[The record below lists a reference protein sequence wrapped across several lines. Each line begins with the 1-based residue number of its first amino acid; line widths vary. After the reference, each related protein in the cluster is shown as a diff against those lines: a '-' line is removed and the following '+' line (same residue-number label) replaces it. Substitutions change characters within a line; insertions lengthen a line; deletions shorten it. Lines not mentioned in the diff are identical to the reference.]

1 MSLGLLATLSLYRD
15 KRVAAPMAVSAS
27 VVVTISDLPA
37 IEVAEALPRLEE
49 LETPE
54 VADAVAAPAVTEAPV
69 APAERVAPAW
79 QRFAAAAPVLDG
91 RPAIALIID
100 DMGPDRRRSARAL
113 ALLPPAVTLSYLPYA
128 EGVAGDVAQAR
139 ARGHEIM
146 LHLPMEAMNGR
157 ENPGP
162 AALFVTLGPD
172 ELLRRVRHN
181 LDRFGSYAGV
191 NNHMGSRFTADA
203 GAMQVVV
210 QELAA
215 RGLYWI
221 DSRTSSATVAERMAR
236 QAGLPTTGRDIFL
249 DDDPAPAAILAQL
262 NALEAVARRKGFG
275 VAIGHPRDAT
285 LDALEQ
291 WLPEAAQR
299 GFVLVP
305 ASAAVKHAVRISGTY
320 AVRPGG

>member
-1 MSLGLLATLSLYRD
+1 MSLGLLATLSLLRD
-15 KRVAAPMAVSAS
+15 QRVAPPAAVSAS
-27 VVVTISDLPA
+27 VVVVIPDVRAPA
-37 IEVAEALPRLEE
+37 DAEALPPD
-49 LETPE
+49 ETTE
-54 VADAVAAPAVTEAPV
+54 AAEAPVLTEAPV
-69 APAERVAPAW
+69 ASVEPVAPAW
-79 QRFAAAAPVLDG
+79 QRFAAAAPVTNG

-113 ALLPPAVTLSYLPYA
+113 ALLPAAVTLSYLPYA
-128 EGVAGDVAQAR
+128 EGVAGDVALAR

-162 AALFVTLGPD
+162 EALFVTLGPD

-236 QAGLPTTGRDIFL
+236 QAGLPTAGRDIFL
-249 DDDPAPAAILAQL
+249 DDDPTPAAIMAQL
-262 NALEAVARRKGFG
+262 QALEAVARRKGFG
-275 VAIGHPRDAT
+275 VAIGHPREAT

-291 WLPEAAQR
+291 WLPEAARR

-305 ASAAVKHAVRISGTY
+305 ASAAVAHAIRISSIY
-320 AVRPGG
+320 AGRPGG